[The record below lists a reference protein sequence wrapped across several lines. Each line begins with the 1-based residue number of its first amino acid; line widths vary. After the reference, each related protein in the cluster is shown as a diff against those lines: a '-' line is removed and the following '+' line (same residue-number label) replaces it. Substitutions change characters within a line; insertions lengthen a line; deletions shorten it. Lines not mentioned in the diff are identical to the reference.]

1 MFPHLDHDMDH
12 AKKHCGWTAHTF
24 ISTSIW
30 YLCQL
35 ANQVAS
41 DTGFSARCQGVYYY
55 FYQVFKNKAEAIAA
69 ARKEKEHG
77 DGTVGMFSWLVVAA
91 IAG

>member
-1 MFPHLDHDMDH
+1 ML
-12 AKKHCGWTAHTF
+12 
-24 ISTSIW
+24 
-30 YLCQL
+30 
-35 ANQVAS
+35 
-41 DTGFSARCQGVYYY
+41 QGIYYY

-69 ARKEKEHG
+69 ARRDKGRG

>member
-1 MFPHLDHDMDH
+1 MQHILLC
-12 AKKHCGWTAHTF
+12 KL
-24 ISTSIW
+24 
-30 YLCQL
+30 YLRL
-35 ANQVAS
+35 S
-41 DTGFSARCQGVYYY
+41 FWSFQGIYYY

-69 ARKEKEHG
+69 ARRDKGRG